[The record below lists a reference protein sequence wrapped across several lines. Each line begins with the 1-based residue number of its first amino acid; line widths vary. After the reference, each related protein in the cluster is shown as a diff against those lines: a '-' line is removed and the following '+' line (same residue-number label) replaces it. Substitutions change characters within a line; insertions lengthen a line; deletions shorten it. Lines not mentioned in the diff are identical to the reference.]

1 MVQSR
6 SMGTATAAN
15 GAVRGPRSAPAS
27 AQILTPKE
35 VLGILRRHIIL
46 IIFMTFLGAGCG
58 GTAWYLL
65 RRYLPSY
72 TAETY
77 LEVLP
82 PVQED
87 PTIISNTQVNK
98 DVRYGYRVY
107 MANLIRQQGTF
118 DQLLK
123 LDKVKKTA
131 WFRESMRGDYT
142 RAMKYLLKYF
152 GAYGHRDADFVSL
165 SMTCRLAGE
174 SADIVNDMAEL
185 FVKNQGG
192 QEKDEI
198 SQRLVELEQRRSM
211 VQQDI
216 DKVDESLE
224 KVRTDWGI
232 TDVGIEA
239 GAYQHQ
245 HPIVTRFNQLQL
257 EESDLLLA
265 VKQMQ
270 ANVKNLEALATGH
283 VNEQIEHAI
292 ERDPVILSLTQQLAV
307 QQANLSG
314 RLAKFGENHRVVR
327 QTREIITELEQKKE
341 RRNQEIAEQTRQA
354 NLQDAV
360 QMLVV
365 MQERLTELQR
375 LREEAEAKKKDLD
388 RARDEYRRRL
398 DVRTERVDILNT
410 IKEQIEKL
418 RIMLN
423 DPKTPRVQLSG
434 MAQPPLEMTATRHW
448 LLWFPSGTMLGF
460 LLGITLTFIVEMLN
474 DLVRTPSDVARF
486 LNIPLLGIVPDD
498 DEDDLPRG
506 TDLYQ
511 VVRQAPYS
519 ILGEAYR
526 RCRTNLEL
534 SGFKSCVLT
543 SGEPE
548 DGTTSCAVNLAL
560 SLTAKGKKVVLVDAN
575 FRQPAIQS
583 LFPKSAPGQAGN
595 GSRFGLSSV
604 LLEQCAL
611 KDALRSSGAEKFHIM
626 DTGLLPP
633 NPAELLAGPRMKTV
647 IGELTGMYDH
657 VIIDT
662 PPVLLV
668 SDAKVLSQVVDATVL
683 VFHAAGTRQ
692 GAAKRAIEEM
702 RRVNANVIGCIL
714 FGARAM
720 KGGYFREQFKSYKR
734 YMRSQLAHT

>member
-1 MVQSR
+1 
-6 SMGTATAAN
+6 MGAAAAAT
-15 GAVRGPRSAPAS
+15 GAVRGPRSASAS
-27 AQILTPKE
+27 AQVLTPKE

-46 IIFMTFLGAGCG
+46 IVFMTFLGGAFG

-77 LEVLP
+77 IEVLP
-82 PVQED
+82 PIQED
-87 PTIISNTQVNK
+87 PTIISTTQVNK

-107 MANLIRQQGTF
+107 LANLIRQQGTF

-123 LDKVKKTA
+123 LDKIKKTS
-131 WFRESMRGDYT
+131 WFQDNMRADYT

-165 SMTCRLAGE
+165 SMTCRLAQE
-174 SADIVNDMAEL
+174 SADIVNAMAEL

-211 VQQDI
+211 IQQDI
-216 DKVDESLE
+216 EKVDKALE
-224 KVRTDWGI
+224 KVRTDWSI

-245 HPIVTRFNQLQL
+245 HPIVQRFNQLQL
-257 EESDLLLA
+257 EENELLLS
-265 VKQMQ
+265 VRQMQ
-270 ANVKNLEALATGH
+270 ANIRSLEALATGH
-283 VNEQIEHAI
+283 INEQIEHAI
-292 ERDPVILSLTQQLAV
+292 ERDPVILSLAQHLAV

-327 QTREIITELEQKKE
+327 QTRELITELEQKKE

-354 NLQDAV
+354 NLQNAV
-360 QMLVV
+360 QTLMV

-375 LREEAEAKKKDLD
+375 LREEAEAKKTDLD
-388 RARDEYRRRL
+388 QARDEYRRRL
-398 DVRTERVDILNT
+398 DVRAERINMVNT

-423 DPKTPRVQLSG
+423 DPKTPRVQLTG
-434 MAQPPLEMTATRHW
+434 MAQKPLEMTATRHW
-448 LLWFPSGTMLGF
+448 VLWFPSGTMLGF
-460 LLGITLTFIVEMLN
+460 LFGIALTFMVEMLN

-486 LNIPLLGIVPDD
+486 LNIPLLGIIPDD

-543 SGEPE
+543 SGEPG
-548 DGTTSCAVNLAL
+548 DGTSSCAVNLAL

-575 FRQPAIQS
+575 FRQPVIQS
-583 LFPKSAPGQAGN
+583 LFPKTAQGQGEN
-595 GSRFGLSSV
+595 GSHFGLSSV
-604 LLEQCAL
+604 LLEQCML
-611 KDALRSSGAEKFHIM
+611 KDALRTSGMEKFHII

-633 NPAELLAGPRMKTV
+633 NPAELLAGPRMKKV
-647 IGELTGMYDH
+647 IQELTNVYDH
-657 VIIDT
+657 VIVDT

-668 SDAKVLSQVVDATVL
+668 SDAKVLSQAVDATLL

-692 GAAKRAIEEM
+692 GAAKRAIEEL
-702 RRVNANVIGCIL
+702 RSVNANIIGCVL

-734 YMRSQLAHT
+734 YMRGQLAQASHT